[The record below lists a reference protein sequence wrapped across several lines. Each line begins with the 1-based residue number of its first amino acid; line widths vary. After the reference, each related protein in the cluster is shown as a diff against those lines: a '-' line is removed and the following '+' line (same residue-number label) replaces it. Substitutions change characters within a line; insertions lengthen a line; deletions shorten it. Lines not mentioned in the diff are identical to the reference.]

1 MDKKPRKND
10 GEAASWIVTL
20 IMLHAFWPLGLVCL
34 FSKLSK
40 NDFVK
45 DLVLKAKRIIIERLG
60 KSGSQEQ
67 NGTFTGSSFGGARG
81 ESRTNAGTQAQTAGS
96 RYNDDEKP
104 DVSKV
109 SKGRVWLIIFGWVLF
124 ALGVFGVFEPL
135 FAARSAWRVLQWLA
149 VAFGGLGMLLAAG
162 SLKKKEQEYA
172 ECLSYT
178 GSKAYVNLSSMM
190 SALGLKRRELM
201 RHLEDMITRGY
212 FGESAYI
219 DRRRDILVLDPS
231 QLDPDMRDE
240 PRTGPAAGEST
251 DAEKDKY
258 DLLLAEIRRA
268 SVRIQDEVM
277 TDKTNQ
283 IEKLTASIFAA
294 VKDNPEKL
302 RKISRFLNY
311 YLPTTL
317 KLLNQYAD
325 FEEQGFQ
332 GDNMSRSKER
342 IEDVTDTL
350 IAAYAKQ
357 LDSLFLSESID
368 VDSDIDVLETMM
380 KRDGLAEG
388 DFGSAQEGS
397 VSALQS

>member
-1 MDKKPRKND
+1 MDKKPRKNE

-45 DLVLKAKRIIIERLG
+45 DLVLKAKKKLSELLGRSRSDTQNERSEDFVYGAARPDAAREAAQSAQAAAQDKNDG
-60 KSGSQEQ
+60 KPS
-67 NGTFTGSSFGGARG
+67 A
-81 ESRTNAGTQAQTAGS
+81 SR
-96 RYNDDEKP
+96 
-104 DVSKV
+104 V
-109 SKGRVWLIIFGWVLF
+109 SKGRVWLVIFGWVLL
-124 ALGVFGVFEPL
+124 ALGVFCVFEPL
-135 FAARSAWRVLQWLA
+135 FARSAWKVLQWLA
-149 VAFGGLGMLLAAG
+149 VAFGGLGMLFAAG

-178 GSKAYVNLSSMM
+178 DDKAYVNLSAMM

-219 DRRRDILVLDPS
+219 DRRRDILVLDPL
-231 QLDPDMRDE
+231 QLDASMRDE
-240 PRTGPAAGEST
+240 PPVGQAAGEYS
-251 DAEKDKY
+251 AGEKDKY

-268 SVRIQDEVM
+268 SVRIQDAVM

-283 IEKLTASIFAA
+283 IERLTASIFAA
-294 VKDNPEKL
+294 VRDNPEKL

-325 FEEQGFQ
+325 FEQQGFQ
-332 GDNMSRSKER
+332 GDNMLRSKER
-342 IEDVTDTL
+342 IEAVTDTL

-357 LDSLFLSESID
+357 LDSLFLSDSID

-380 KRDGLAEG
+380 KRDGLSDG
-388 DFGSAQEGS
+388 DFGSSSEHGTTS
-397 VSALQS
+397 TGV

>member
-45 DLVLKAKRIIIERLG
+45 DLVLKAKKILSEMLG
-60 KSGSQEQ
+60 RSDSKTRSDDY
-67 NGTFTGSSFGGARG
+67 TGSAFGASRG
-81 ESRTNAGTQAQTAGS
+81 DFGKTSDPYAKSAPQDKAA
-96 RYNDDEKP
+96 
-104 DVSKV
+104 VSKV
-109 SKGRVWLIIFGWVLF
+109 GKGRVWLVIFGWVLF
-124 ALGVFGVFEPL
+124 ALGVFCIFD
-135 FAARSAWRVLQWLA
+135 AHSAWKVLQWLA
-149 VAFGGLGMLLAAG
+149 VALGGLGMLFASG
-162 SLKKKEQEYA
+162 RLKKKEREYA

-178 GSKAYVNLSSMM
+178 DDKAYVNLSAMM

-219 DRRRDILVLDPS
+219 DRRRDILVLEPS
-231 QLDPDMRDE
+231 QLDPSMRDE
-240 PRTGPAAGEST
+240 PQPGPAAGENT

-325 FEEQGFQ
+325 FEQQGFQ

-380 KRDGLAEG
+380 KRDGLSDG
-388 DFGSAQEGS
+388 DFGAAQEGGVAS
-397 VSALQS
+397 PGV

>member
-45 DLVLKAKRIIIERLG
+45 DLVLKAKKILSEMLG
-60 KSGSQEQ
+60 RSDSKTRSDDY
-67 NGTFTGSSFGGARG
+67 TGSAFGASRG
-81 ESRTNAGTQAQTAGS
+81 DFGKTSDPYAKSAPQDKAA
-96 RYNDDEKP
+96 
-104 DVSKV
+104 VSKV
-109 SKGRVWLIIFGWVLF
+109 GKGRVWLVIFGWVLF
-124 ALGVFGVFEPL
+124 ALGVFCIFDTH
-135 FAARSAWRVLQWLA
+135 SAWKVLQWLA
-149 VAFGGLGMLLAAG
+149 VALGGLGMLFASG
-162 SLKKKEQEYA
+162 RLKKKEREYA

-178 GSKAYVNLSSMM
+178 DDKAYVNLSAMM

-219 DRRRDILVLDPS
+219 DRRRDILVLEPS
-231 QLDPDMRDE
+231 QLDPSMRDE
-240 PRTGPAAGEST
+240 PQPGPAAGENT

-325 FEEQGFQ
+325 FEQQGFQ

-380 KRDGLAEG
+380 KRDGLSDG
-388 DFGSAQEGS
+388 DFGAAQEGGVAS
-397 VSALQS
+397 PGV